1 MRQESRTPGIERSM
15 NFQELIRIRRSIRA
29 YRPAAVPEDVL
40 HRVLDAG
47 RVAPTACNLQPF
59 QLLVVT
65 DPEVCAKLKAA
76 YRHDWFWKAPAI
88 VAGCVEPA
96 KAWVRSD
103 GFNAAEVDIAIVM
116 DHIILAATEEGLGTC
131 WICAFDEPKAKEIL
145 GVPESVRIV
154 ALTPLGYPAA
164 EPCLLYTSPSPRDC
178 S

>member
-1 MRQESRTPGIERSM
+1 MD
-15 NFQELIRIRRSIRA
+15 FQELIRIRRSIRA
-29 YRPAAVPEDVL
+29 YRPTEVPEDVL

-65 DPEVCAKLKAA
+65 DPEVRAQLKAV
-76 YRHDWFWKAPAI
+76 YRRDWFWQAPVI
-88 VAGCVEPA
+88 LAGCVEPA
-96 KAWVRSD
+96 KAWRRND

-131 WICAFDEPKAKEIL
+131 WICAFDEPKAKQIL
-145 GVPESVRIV
+145 GVPDDVRIV

-164 EPCLLYTSPSPRDC
+164 EPVPFVRKPLRDLIRKNHW
-178 S
+178 